1 MLRPSVPSMETEPTT
16 ATVERADL
24 LQALRT
30 HRALFLRALDGISD
44 DQARLT
50 PTVSSLNLGGLVKHV
65 TATVGEWNRFV
76 EHGPEEQAAVDWEHI
91 DWTDPPAEV
100 LAYHQQFV
108 LSADETL
115 AGVLEDYAGA
125 AATTEALV
133 ASVDLDAT
141 QPLPEAPWFAPGER
155 WTARRTFLHVL
166 AETAQHAGHADIIR
180 ESIDGAKTM
189 G

>member
-1 MLRPSVPSMETEPTT
+1 MVAPSVPSMDTEHTIG
-16 ATVERADL
+16 ERADL
-24 LQALRT
+24 LAALRK
-30 HRALFLRALDGISD
+30 HRDLFLRALEGVSEE
-44 DQARLT
+44 QARLT

-76 EHGPEEQAAVDWEHI
+76 EQGPEEQAAIDWEHI
-91 DWTDPPAEV
+91 DWSDPPAEV
-100 LAYHQQFV
+100 LAYHQQFA
-108 LSADETL
+108 LGSDETL
-115 AGVLEDYAGA
+115 AGVLGEYA
-125 AATTEALV
+125 AATAATEALV
-133 ASVDLDAT
+133 ASIDLDAT

>member
-1 MLRPSVPSMETEPTT
+1 MPSLPSMDTTPTSSG
-16 ATVERADL
+16 ERADL
-24 LQALRT
+24 LDALRT